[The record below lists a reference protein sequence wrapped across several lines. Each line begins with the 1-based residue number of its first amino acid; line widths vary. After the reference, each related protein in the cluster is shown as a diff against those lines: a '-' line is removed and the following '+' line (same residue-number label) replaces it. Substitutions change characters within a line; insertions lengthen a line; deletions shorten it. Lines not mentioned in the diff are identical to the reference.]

1 VGALVIT
8 FTSAPRGVSS
18 ARDITP
24 ERLAMT
30 PAAGPAQGSAGAP
43 FGTMLRAALLPST
56 VIGVVTAIIVVLVRG
71 THAIAGS
78 TFGLAVALAFFGF
91 GMLVLSKLVRE
102 ANVHLLFAVA
112 MTVYFAQ
119 VIGLLIVVLIVRD
132 AAWVDRRAMGI
143 VIFVVTIVWQIFA
156 LRALRTARLP
166 VYDEAAV
173 APVGEQR

>member
-1 VGALVIT
+1 
-8 FTSAPRGVSS
+8 
-18 ARDITP
+18 
-24 ERLAMT
+24 MT

-119 VIGLLIVVLIVRD
+119 VIGLLIVVLIVSD
-132 AAWVDRRAMGI
+132 AHDHVHRSRYRPAHRAPPRLRRGCCRSC
-143 VIFVVTIVWQIFA
+143 W
-156 LRALRTARLP
+156 
-166 VYDEAAV
+166 
-173 APVGEQR
+173 